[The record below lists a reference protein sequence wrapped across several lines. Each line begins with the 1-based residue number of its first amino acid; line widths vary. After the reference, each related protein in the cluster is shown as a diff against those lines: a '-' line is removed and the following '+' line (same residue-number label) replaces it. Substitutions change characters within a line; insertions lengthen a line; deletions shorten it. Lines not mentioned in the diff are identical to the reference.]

1 MKKFSF
7 RLIILG
13 IGLFIITNIL
23 FVKDKI
29 TIYMGIQTLKI
40 LSILSFFAIG
50 VGICALAAGFV
61 PVLKT
66 RLSTKAEVR
75 QIEREKRVESRPTLS
90 YSAAAYDP
98 NDIRRRLD
106 KLKKQRPDLNE
117 ALVACEA
124 QLDTMD
130 KRKAKLK
137 DLLDLNEAEYLR
149 TTQGLLDEVE
159 QFMCKNFRKVINRG
173 IVSDLE
179 DDQVFA
185 QDDKY
190 STYQELIEAVL
201 ASNKIELDNIK
212 KFLADLAALVSEQ
225 NDNSET
231 TLKSWMQVIRDSL
244 IKEEV

>member
-1 MKKFSF
+1 MKKFGF
-7 RLIILG
+7 GLIILG
-13 IGLFIITNIL
+13 AGFILITHIAET
-23 FVKDKI
+23 
-29 TIYMGIQTLKI
+29 TIIIHMGIRAFTV
-40 LSILSFFAIG
+40 LSVLPFFTIG
-50 VGICALAAGFV
+50 AGVCALAAGFV
-61 PVLKT
+61 PSIRKGLA
-66 RLSTKAEVR
+66 TKAEIR
-75 QIEREKRVESRPTLS
+75 QIEMEKRVESRPTLS

-98 NDIRRRLD
+98 SDIRRRLD
-106 KLKKQRPDLNE
+106 KLKKQRPDLND
-117 ALVACEA
+117 ALAACEA

-130 KRKAKLK
+130 QRKAKLK

-149 TTQGLLDEVE
+149 TTQELLNDVE
-159 QFMCKNFRKVINRG
+159 QFICKNFRKIINRG

-190 STYQELIEAVL
+190 PTYQELIEAVI
-201 ASNKIELDNIK
+201 ASNQTELDNIK

-244 IKEEV
+244 KKEEV

>member
-1 MKKFSF
+1 MKKFGF
-7 RLIILG
+7 GLII
-13 IGLFIITNIL
+13 IGAGFVIVTRVAETMIIIQ
-23 FVKDKI
+23 
-29 TIYMGIQTLKI
+29 MGIRAFNI
-40 LSILSFFAIG
+40 LSILPFFAIG
-50 VGICALAAGFV
+50 AGVFALGAGFV
-61 PVLKT
+61 PSVRK
-66 RLSTKAEVR
+66 RLTTKAEIR
-75 QIEREKRVESRPTLS
+75 QIEMEKRVESRPTLS

-117 ALVACEA
+117 ALTACES

-159 QFMCKNFRKVINRG
+159 QYMCKNFRKVINRG

-190 STYQELIEAVL
+190 STYHELIEAVIT
-201 ASNKIELDNIK
+201 SNQTELDNTK
-212 KFLADLAALVSEQ
+212 KFLADLADLVSEQ

-231 TLKSWMQVIRDSL
+231 TLKSWMQVIRESL
-244 IKEEV
+244 KKDEI